1 MSRARAGRSLP
12 STKSRVRNADRCSGN
27 DVRGSGARPRRKH
40 PWLLALAVLL
50 LVGWLAFLAFM
61 AFGL

>member
-1 MSRARAGRSLP
+1 MSRARASQPAKSDVEASHATTPATAPLP
-12 STKSRVRNADRCSGN
+12 L
-27 DVRGSGARPRRKH
+27 RKH
-40 PWLLALAVLL
+40 PWLLALAILL